1 MNAEGQV
8 TRFRRA
14 GDEKVSE
21 VDVVWIESHVND
33 AIDAFSER
41 DWERAGAILNCF
53 YEEVMKHS
61 VKDVMQIVM
70 TDQQYGDF
78 VVYVQ
83 NALVEPCENSF
94 FIVSVCRIV
103 HLFSLMK
110 KDLVVKFCNVFT
122 MNGVLSMLDNP
133 FAGSLLGG
141 DMRMPR
147 EQYCEMCKYLL
158 SSLYNF
164 VLALDLGQEEVDN
177 VMSVVCRIFPK
188 LQKSEAMKF
197 WILVV
202 VRMLSIHYNCINED
216 LLESCWCHGLA
227 VINQG
232 LAVPSDSFLILEV
245 FIHEDVDFVARR
257 LTGLQLSVIIDQNV
271 ASPSERHSSLGLQ
284 LLSLM
289 LTEDPRSQQVIYDI
303 LDKRAASILEIVSSP
318 ESPND
323 LLVSFSNLCR
333 DLLRNGDH
341 ATVEFMQKHGFLE
354 YLTRLCHCP
363 VFAVSNSAIEAIL
376 SGFPIFSDSVIQF
389 LVAAD
394 FLPVFSAHIECVED
408 LDASLAAIE
417 RIFACSARG
426 TIDRAT
432 ASTLI
437 PSIENI
443 PEAASILAT
452 WHSPD

>member
-1 MNAEGQV
+1 MESQV
-8 TRFRRA
+8 TRLRRTR
-14 GDEKVSE
+14 DEKVDRE
-21 VDVVWIESHVND
+21 DMGWVESHVND

-41 DWERAGAILNCF
+41 DWERACERLNCF
-53 YEEVMKHS
+53 YDEAMKHS
-61 VKDVMQIVM
+61 CKDVMQLVM
-70 TDQQYGDF
+70 MEPQYADF
-78 VVYVQ
+78 VVCVQ
-83 NALVEPCENSF
+83 NALVEPCENYEF
-94 FIVSVCRIV
+94 MVSVCRIV

-110 KDLVVKFCNVFT
+110 KDFVAAFCHVFT
-122 MNGVLSMLDNP
+122 MNGVLAMLDNP

-141 DMRMPR
+141 NAPIPR
-147 EQYCEMCKYLL
+147 EQYCQMCKYLL

-164 VLALDLGQEEVDN
+164 VVALDLGEEEVDN

-202 VRMLSIHYNCINED
+202 ARMLGMYYSCIGED

-271 ASPSERHSSLGLQ
+271 AAPSERHSSLGLQ

-318 ESPND
+318 ESPNE
-323 LLVSFSNLCR
+323 LLVSFSDLCR
-333 DLLRNGDH
+333 DLLSNGDQ
-341 ATVEFMQKHGFLE
+341 ASVELMQKHGFLE

-376 SGFPIFSDSVIQF
+376 SGFPVFSDSVIQL

-394 FLPVFSAHIECVED
+394 FIPVFCDHIECVED
-408 LDASLAAIE
+408 LDTSLAAIE
-417 RIFACSARG
+417 RIFACRARG
-426 TIDRAT
+426 IIDDAT
-432 ASTLI
+432 TSILI

-443 PEAASILAT
+443 PEAASILAA
-452 WHSPD
+452 WRPPD